1 MISRRARV
9 RSTIAALLAS
19 LIGLWLFAG
28 YFTVASGMR
37 VWSVAILDQSVGTPI
52 AGLVSALQDERRSSA
67 ATLDPAALDQA
78 RAATDQARNELDRG
92 RGGTLARWASSAELD
107 AALATLDRALASL
120 PATRQSVD
128 SGRGDEAAYTSLIA
142 DALAVADQLPQPDP
156 DGTTAIGL
164 ARATELLAQEDT
176 TMTAMLATGSADP
189 AHAARF
195 GLLVGAQR
203 GAFDE
208 LIGRLSDRGRAGYQQ
223 ARASSALTG
232 LENAALTRPD
242 QLAFTAPQWRSAADA
257 AMSRLRGADRDL
269 RAQVRD
275 QLGPRAMVS
284 LGLLVLVIAL
294 GLVAVFAWLNISIVT
309 VRRLRTLR
317 DAADDLAVHRLPRV
331 VERLGRGERVDIS
344 AEAPPLESGRDEI
357 GHVGA
362 AFNRVQETAVRVAIE
377 QAELRRGVR
386 DVFLSLAR
394 RSQSLLHRQLG
405 LLDAMERQATTPQA
419 LAELF
424 RVDHLATRMR
434 RNAENLIVL
443 SGASAGR
450 TWRKPVPM
458 VDVMRAALAEVED
471 FSRVSVLPPAPVA
484 LAGPAVGDVIHLLAE
499 LVENAVSFSPPQ
511 TVVRLS
517 GAAAGD
523 VFVVE
528 VEDRGL
534 GMSDEQ
540 RAVANAALRTPS
552 EFPLDGTAQLGLY
565 VVARLAQRHAI
576 AVELRES
583 PYGGT
588 TAVVNLPAGLVTTPP
603 STGQPAKE
611 AVTNLPTPR
620 RPKAPSA
627 AASTPATAA
636 PSGLPVRQ
644 RTGAPPTG
652 SPATSASPPVS
663 GRGIAT
669 PLPGLSLRDEPDP
682 DDPLWTPPDQG
693 GR

>member
-9 RSTIAALLAS
+9 RSTIGALLAA

-28 YFTVASGMR
+28 YFTVASGMQ
-37 VWSVAILDQSVGTPI
+37 VWSVAVLDQRVGTPI

-67 ATLDPAALDQA
+67 GALDPAALDRA
-78 RAATDQARNELDRG
+78 RAATDQARTELDRG
-92 RGGTLARWASSAELD
+92 RAGTLARWASSAELD
-107 AALATLDRALASL
+107 AAMATLDRALASL
-120 PATRQSVD
+120 PATRVSVD
-128 SGRGDEAAYTSLIA
+128 SGRGAEDAYTSLIA
-142 DALAVADQLPQPDP
+142 DVSAVDDQLPQPGP

-189 AHAARF
+189 TQAARF
-195 GLLVGAQR
+195 GLLVRAQR
-203 GAFDE
+203 DAFDE
-208 LIGRLSDRGRAGYQQ
+208 LIGRLSDRDRAGYQQ

-232 LENAALTRPD
+232 LENAALSRPD
-242 QLAFTAPQWRSAADA
+242 QLAFTAPQWRAAADA

-269 RAQVRD
+269 RAQLRD
-275 QLGPRAMVS
+275 QLGPRTMVI
-284 LGLLVLVIAL
+284 LGQLVMVIAL

-317 DAADDLAVHRLPRV
+317 DAADDLAVHRLPGLV
-331 VERLGRGERVDIS
+331 DRLGRGERVDVT

-357 GHVGA
+357 GRVGA
-362 AFNRVQETAVRVAIE
+362 AFNRVQETAVRIAIE
-377 QAELRRGVR
+377 QAELRQGVR
-386 DVFLSLAR
+386 EVFLSLAR

-450 TWRKPVPM
+450 TWRKRVPM

-471 FSRVSVLPPAPVA
+471 YSRVSVRPPASAA
-484 LAGPAVGDVIHLLAE
+484 LVGPAVGDVIHLLAE

-511 TVVRLS
+511 TVVRVT

-523 VFVVE
+523 AFVVE

-534 GMSDEQ
+534 GMADEQ
-540 RAVANAALRTPS
+540 RAVANAALRTPP
-552 EFPLDGTAQLGLY
+552 EFPLNGTAQLGLY
-565 VVARLAQRHAI
+565 VVARLAQRQGI

-588 TAVVNLPAGLVTTPP
+588 TAVVTLPAGLVTVPP
-603 STGQPAKE
+603 SAGQP
-611 AVTNLPTPR
+611 VTEPVANLPMPL

-627 AASTPATAA
+627 AASTPATTA

-644 RTGAPPTG
+644 RSGALPTG
-652 SPATSASPPVS
+652 SPAPGASPPVS